1 MGTYGRNRG
10 SVLLNSHRIC
20 ERRRGSWRQSS
31 LVRAVRRRRLELTHR
46 RVDGL
51 TGERRWPRGRRGRG
65 TRNSGAR
72 ASGIGRRPLLALRL
86 ARVLVDDF
94 HRIRYPT
101 LPAPNAAL
109 CMPGCPPRHACVAE
123 RRSLLTYLLTDQ
135 PLPHET
141 LPRSG
146 RVILAKGSVESTHK
160 ILVKKVSF
168 LRLSYAAAVAPLGR
182 LCAGPTTAGLRRAAA
197 SPACLRHRR
206 ASSRTL
212 EAPHRACC

>member
-72 ASGIGRRPLLALRL
+72 ASGIGRAGPCLHCAKLGCRSMTFI
-86 ARVLVDDF
+86 VLDT
-94 HRIRYPT
+94 RR
-101 LPAPNAAL
+101 
-109 CMPGCPPRHACVAE
+109 CPPLTPRFVCLGVPLATRALPKGV
-123 RRSLLTYLLTDQ
+123 RYLLTYL
-135 PLPHET
+135 
-141 LPRSG
+141 
-146 RVILAKGSVESTHK
+146 RVPSRV
-160 ILVKKVSF
+160 
-168 LRLSYAAAVAPLGR
+168 
-182 LCAGPTTAGLRRAAA
+182 
-197 SPACLRHRR
+197 LRHELRAHCIRR
-206 ASSRTL
+206 DRHL
-212 EAPHRACC
+212 QRRPGEI